1 MGQEREEHASRPAGM
16 EVPMCTSVHVAARIL
31 GGATEEGPTCRACA
45 PALGSKAL
53 RGAQE
58 FTAAEL
64 KCY

>member
-1 MGQEREEHASRPAGM
+1 
-16 EVPMCTSVHVAARIL
+16 MCTSVHVAARIL